1 MTIKE
6 DIKSIVENI
15 EGLDPGS
22 LLSVLLPKKSDS
34 YSIEEVQNRLYLSR
48 DEIEGLQRGSN
59 NVFDATISEETL
71 NQLKNLYQKI
81 HNTHLDVL
89 RLQCQIAFT
98 KEQYEEVNM
107 IRGNPI
113 VRERQEIASKEEHI
127 RRSLQQLKFGPVNEF
142 FNKFATYLCDS
153 VADCQ
158 KVSLHYAAKYLQLF
172 DWTQYHQAIF
182 LLRAC
187 GKALIDINKFE
198 RIYQSDLVINSI
210 TFKQPI
216 EHMDFK
222 NFIEFQDTYSIESQ
236 LEFNIGSNHQRR
248 EMKDLL
254 LEPNLVAIV
263 NSKRPI
269 DYVVFKSLHSRFK
282 STTVECCRLIVELNM
297 NYIEAYLTDGI
308 NIDKLNGGENA
319 SLTPMDDQNM
329 PLYALSPQ
337 EYITQIGQHLLT
349 LRKQT
354 EQFDNMDNESLRYGL
369 LSLSEA
375 QNIPINVETYKT
387 VTEIIMR
394 CTARHCVRSL
404 LARTN
409 NSIISKLT
417 QNGKRQLATNAL
429 YLDNVLEDL
438 GLLDPSE
445 PNVEKF
451 KNLLIN

>member
-15 EGLDPGS
+15 EDLDSES
-22 LLSVLLPKKSDS
+22 LLRVLLPKKSGS
-34 YSIEEVQNRLYLSR
+34 YSIEEVQDRLYLFR
-48 DEIEGLQRGSN
+48 DEIEDLQRDSN
-59 NVFDATISEETL
+59 NVFDATISEETF

-107 IRGNPI
+107 IRVNPI
-113 VRERQEIASKEEHI
+113 VRERQEIASREEHI
-127 RRSLQQLKFGPVNEF
+127 RRSLQQMKFGPVKEF
-142 FNKFATYLCDS
+142 FDKFATYLRNS
-153 VADCQ
+153 VADCR
-158 KVSLHYAAKYLQLF
+158 KVSSHYAANYLQLF

-187 GKALIDINKFE
+187 GKALIDISKFE
-198 RIYQSDLVINSI
+198 RIYQSDLVIDSI

-216 EHMDFK
+216 EHMDFN

-236 LEFNIGSNHQRR
+236 LEFNVGSNQKR
-248 EMKDLL
+248 ELKDLL
-254 LEPNLVAIV
+254 LEPSLMAIV
-263 NSKRPI
+263 NSNRPI
-269 DYVVFKSLHSRFK
+269 DYVVFESLHSRFK
-282 STTVECCRLIVELNM
+282 STTVECCGLIIELNM

-319 SLTPMDDQNM
+319 SLTSMDDQNM

-354 EQFDNMDNESLRYGL
+354 EQFDNMNNESLRYGL

-375 QNIPINVETYKT
+375 QNIPINVESYKT

-417 QNGKRQLATNAL
+417 QNGKRQLATDAL

-438 GLLDPSE
+438 GLLDPTE